1 MGGEKRAA
9 LRVLIAE
16 DNRDAM
22 LTLGILVRSEGYI
35 VKLTENG
42 KQALAVAPYFEP
54 DIVLLD
60 LAMPE
65 VSGFDVAEELMQ
77 RYGAQCPVMIAV
89 SAQQQEEDRRRY
101 REGDDSSRDAREAC
115 RRERHRLGGQSGAVQ
130 ALLSRR
136 DREVARRGEA
146 GQLEARIITYLVRN

>member
-1 MGGEKRAA
+1 MGGERGPA
-9 LRVLIAE
+9 LRVLIAD

-60 LAMPE
+60 VGMPE
-65 VSGFDVAEELMQ
+65 LSGFDVAQQLVQ
-77 RYGAQCPVMIAV
+77 RYGARCPVLIAV
-89 SAQQQEEDRRRY
+89 SGYAAEEDRQRAAQCGFHHFISKPY
-101 REGDDSSRDAREAC
+101 EPEA
-115 RRERHRLGGQSGAVQ
+115 LIT
-130 ALLSRR
+130 LL
-136 DREVARRGEA
+136 
-146 GQLEARIITYLVRN
+146 N

>member
-1 MGGEKRAA
+1 MGENAPA

-60 LAMPE
+60 LGMPLM
-65 VSGFDVAEELMQ
+65 SGFDVAQELMQ
-77 RYGAQCPVMIAV
+77 RYGERCPVLIAV
-89 SAQQQEEDRRRY
+89 SGQKREEDLRRA
-101 REGDDSSRDAREAC
+101 RDC
-115 RRERHRLGGQSGAVQ
+115 GFRHFVSKPYNPN
-130 ALLSRR
+130 AL
-136 DREVARRGEA
+136 
-146 GQLEARIITYLVRN
+146 ITLLNSVPST

>member
-1 MGGEKRAA
+1 MGGKGAA

-60 LAMPE
+60 LGMPE
-65 VSGFDVAEELMQ
+65 VSGFDVAHALVQ
-77 RYGAQCPVMIAV
+77 RYGAQCPLLIAV
-89 SAQQQEEDRRRY
+89 SGSQREEDRHRAASC
-101 REGDDSSRDAREAC
+101 GF
-115 RRERHRLGGQSGAVQ
+115 RHFISKPYQPESLIT
-130 ALLSRR
+130 LLNS
-136 DREVARRGEA
+136 VPS
-146 GQLEARIITYLVRN
+146 T

>member
-1 MGGEKRAA
+1 MGGGTRAA

-42 KQALAVAPYFEP
+42 RQALAVAPYFEP

-65 VSGFDVAEELMQ
+65 VSGFDVARELSQ
-77 RYGAQCPVMIAV
+77 RYGEQCPVMIAV
-89 SAQQQEEDRRRY
+89 SGQQQEEDRRRAASCGFRHFIAKPY
-101 REGDDSSRDAREAC
+101 SPDA
-115 RRERHRLGGQSGAVQ
+115 LIT
-130 ALLSRR
+130 LLNS
-136 DREVARRGEA
+136 VPS
-146 GQLEARIITYLVRN
+146 T

>member
-1 MGGEKRAA
+1 MGGERGPA
-9 LRVLIAE
+9 LRVLIAD

-60 LAMPE
+60 VGMPE
-65 VSGFDVAEELMQ
+65 LSGFDVAQELVE
-77 RYGAQCPVMIAV
+77 RYGARCPVLIAV
-89 SAQQQEEDRRRY
+89 SGYAAEEDRQRA
-101 REGDDSSRDAREAC
+101 ARCGFHHFISKPYEPEA
-115 RRERHRLGGQSGAVQ
+115 LIT
-130 ALLSRR
+130 LLNS
-136 DREVARRGEA
+136 VPS
-146 GQLEARIITYLVRN
+146 T